1 MREVDAIAVASE
13 HFLDD
18 LAALFELVH
27 RAVEFHEQLVFL
39 KAPLPFDRVLAMLE
53 QIGLEVVG
61 AATLLGEAGEPSGPV
76 RTVFAQSEVP
86 LAVPDIPAQP
96 VARAG

>member
-13 HFLDD
+13 HLLDD

-27 RAVEFHEQLVFL
+27 HAVEYHEHLVFL
-39 KAPLPFDRVLAMLE
+39 KAPLPFDRVLDMLDL
-53 QIGLEVVG
+53 IGLEVAG
-61 AATLLGEAGEPSGPV
+61 TATLLGEAGEPSGPF

-86 LAVPDIPAQP
+86 LSVPDMPAQP